1 MRTAKSR
8 VLAILMIVGVVALA
22 ACGSDSNNASGGSSG
37 KGEPLQ
43 VYFLNSQGSTTSVS
57 APEGTEA
64 AQAAVDHINKDL
76 GGINGRQI
84 EMKTCFMDQTPATE
98 TKCANQAVA
107 DKPDVIVYGNGSLDD
122 ISSVIAARAKIP
134 FLIYTA
140 FSPKTLGSR
149 NSFAF
154 TNDALAPT
162 IGAGILA
169 QKAGYDSMTAIGLNF
184 PVVTNNFDIAK
195 PIMKDLGIDFNTEV
209 VEYSAA
215 DQAPQWQAATKRNPD
230 SLLIEE
236 DAATCV
242 GAAKA
247 MSTLGF
253 DGQLYMASICDTDP
267 VHTAGGASLNGT
279 IYLAPDSAADAGS
292 PDVVTYEK
300 ALAKYAPG
308 IEKAGLTMANTTTGQ
323 FQVFMNLYAVL
334 KDVKDPASL
343 NAQTIGN
350 AMRAA
355 KDVPIFMA
363 GGGTFTCDG
372 KVVPNSPALCSL
384 ISTYGTFKDG
394 KTTYQGSLSDQ
405 VVAAVENS

>member
-1 MRTAKSR
+1 MKTAKSR
-8 VLAILMIVGVVALA
+8 ALAILMIVGVVALA
-22 ACGSDSNNASGGSSG
+22 ACGSDSDGASGGSSG
-37 KGEPLQ
+37 DEPLQ

-57 APEGTEA
+57 APEGTQA
-64 AQAAVDHINKDL
+64 AEAAVDHINKDL
-76 GGINGRQI
+76 GGINGRKI

-107 DKPDVIVYGNGSLDD
+107 DKPDVIVYGNGSLDN
-122 ISSVIAARAKIP
+122 ISSVIAERAGIP

-140 FSPKTLGSR
+140 FAPETLQSK
-149 NSFAF
+149 NAFAF

-162 IGAGILA
+162 IGAGVLA
-169 QKAGYDSMTAIGLNF
+169 KEKSFDSMTAIGLNF
-184 PVVTNNFDIAK
+184 PVVTNNFEIAE
-195 PIMKDLGIDFNTEV
+195 PIMKDLGIDFSTEV
-209 VEYSAA
+209 VEYGAA

-230 SLLIEE
+230 ALLIEE

-247 MSTLGF
+247 MATLGF
-253 DGQLYMASICDTDP
+253 DGQLYMASICDTVP
-267 VHTAGGASLNGT
+267 VHTAGGDSLNGT
-279 IYLAPDSAADAGS
+279 VYLAPDSAADTGS

-300 ALAKYAPG
+300 ALAKYAPE
-308 IEKAGLTMANTTTGQ
+308 IEKAGLTRANTTTGQ

-334 KDVKDPASL
+334 KGVKDPSSL
-343 NAQTIGN
+343 NAKTIGE

-355 KDVPIFMA
+355 KDVPLFMG

-372 KVVPNSPALCSL
+372 KVIPGSPALCAL
-384 ISTYGTFKDG
+384 ISTWSTFKDG
-394 KTTYQGSLSDQ
+394 KTTYGGSLTDQ